1 MPVYNTFNYSKVKLK
16 TFHASP
22 STIVLDT
29 VPGIHNSQ
37 QRFPDFDDVRI
48 GVIFGPGQF
57 EQQLYETGTL
67 VSGGGSASYR
77 PIGSGLVR
85 AFDKAMSPV
94 SLGDTV
100 RPFFSTCNPT
110 TSAAVNADSLPVVT
124 IEEDGVTL
132 GYSPTVTNVTTGLYR
147 VTIDCTVGNG
157 FEAGKRY
164 SAYVTATVTAIVG
177 RDSLAEYEVL
187 ALDLN
192 TTLNATIGSRLSQN
206 NFIALK

>member
-1 MPVYNTFNYSKVKLK
+1 MPVYNTFNYSKIKIK

-22 STIVLDT
+22 NTIVLDT
-29 VPGIHNSQ
+29 CESIHNSQ
-37 QRFPDFDDVRI
+37 QRFPNAADVKI
-48 GVIFGPGQF
+48 GIIFGPGQF

-85 AFDKAMSPV
+85 AFDKTMSPV

-100 RPFFSTCNPT
+100 RPFFSTCNPS
-110 TSAAVNADSLPVVT
+110 TSAAINADSLPVVT
-124 IEEDGVTL
+124 IEEDGITL

-147 VTIDCTVGNG
+147 VVIDCTTGNG

-164 SAYVTATVTAIVG
+164 SAYVTATVSAITG
-177 RDSLAEYEVL
+177 RDSLAEYEIL

-192 TTLNATIGSRLSQN
+192 NTLNATISSRLSLN
-206 NFIALK
+206 HFIALK